1 MVRHRLQFAKVV
13 AKGMRPRTWLVSAL
27 VTVVLVLNSC
37 FEERGL
43 IPLILDHDGAP
54 DDYIA
59 LLMLA
64 GSRCC
69 DLRGVTV
76 SYGLGYRDTA
86 VETSG
91 LLLEAMGLDVPVAG
105 HDPAMRGPN
114 SFPETWRDTSS
125 HIRTL
130 PMLQGLDVQS
140 TRRDAVALL
149 MDLLENAKQPLT
161 IVATGPLTNIAAVF
175 NRRPDLFGKV
185 ERLVVMGGALRVPG
199 NVRRPEKHEAVSTAE
214 YNFFVDPVGADRVI
228 AMADRGLDITIVP
241 LDVTN
246 DLPLDRAW
254 LDSLRRAG
262 SFGTQLAA
270 GILGAVEQ
278 QIEAG
283 RYYLWDGAAVMAL
296 LYPEGLRFETDSL
309 RVVTTGGDQ
318 GRLRTDNSRTARVKI
333 ATGLADETQPLDRAL
348 EWFTNVPRQ
357 R

>member
-1 MVRHRLQFAKVV
+1 
-13 AKGMRPRTWLVSAL
+13 MRSRTWLVSAL
-27 VTVVLVLNSC
+27 VTVALALYSC
-37 FEERGL
+37 FEERFEERGL
-43 IPLILDHDGAP
+43 IPLILDHDGAT

-69 DLRGVTV
+69 ALRGVTV

-105 HDPAMRGPN
+105 HDPALRGPN
-114 SFPETWRDTSS
+114 SFPETWRDTSG
-125 HIRTL
+125 HVRTL
-130 PMLQGLDVQS
+130 PMLQGLDVQVP
-140 TRRDAVALL
+140 RRDAVSLL
-149 MDLLENAKQPLT
+149 VDLLENAEQAVT
-161 IVATGPLTNIAAVF
+161 VVATGPLTNIAAVF
-175 NRRPDLFGKV
+175 ERRPDLLGNV

-199 NVRRPEKHEAVSTAE
+199 NVRRPQEPEVVATAE
-214 YNFFVDPVGADRVI
+214 YNFFVDPVRADRVI

-246 DLPLDRAW
+246 ELPLDRAW
-254 LDSLRRAG
+254 LDRLRRDS

-278 QIEAG
+278 QIQAG

-309 RVVTTGGDQ
+309 RVVTTGGDE
-318 GRLRTDNSRTARVKI
+318 GRIRTDESRAAPVKI
-333 ATGLADETQPLDRAL
+333 ATGIADGAQPLDRAL
-348 EWFTNVPRQ
+348 EWVTNVPRQ